1 MNKLVY
7 IINNKKNSTNE
18 EIKNEIQLKANEIDN
33 TNIVKITCKPT
44 NTTSDYVS
52 LQMKMPILTH
62 DGPFD
67 TNPVIGEKPFY
78 RVSPVY
84 NQEFLGIESE
94 TKNQGII
101 NTWFSSKF
109 RDHYDEE
116 SYKKDIEHFSQY
128 NNMIYWSN
136 ILYAPSIASSEFSTL
151 SDLKIKKN
159 LMRIS
164 NSQDVLK
171 KINIYEYNK
180 ILDKNLNIKE
190 IGMIAQEIE
199 KDSGIIIF
207 CKKKNENKLLEL
219 SYNNIFCLGLQYVK
233 I

>member
-7 IINNKKNSTNE
+7 IINNRKKNSTNE

-62 DGPFD
+62 DGPYD
-67 TNPVIGEKPFY
+67 IIVIGEKPFY

-94 TKNQGII
+94 TKNQII
-101 NTWFSSKF
+101 
-109 RDHYDEE
+109 
-116 SYKKDIEHFSQY
+116 
-128 NNMIYWSN
+128 
-136 ILYAPSIASSEFSTL
+136 ILHGFLQNSEIIMMKNL
-151 SDLKIKKN
+151 IKK
-159 LMRIS
+159 I
-164 NSQDVLK
+164 
-171 KINIYEYNK
+171 
-180 ILDKNLNIKE
+180 LNI
-190 IGMIAQEIE
+190 
-199 KDSGIIIF
+199 F
-207 CKKKNENKLLEL
+207 H
-219 SYNNIFCLGLQYVK
+219 NIT